1 MKRNIFATSGLIVT
15 SFFAAVQNPASAQE
29 TSMNAQEVSNVRGG
43 ALEITNTPH
52 PDAALI
58 DVQDQVVPD
67 GKLFVRQVD
76 APNIGWLV
84 VRESIGGKPGAILGY
99 VTLHPGGNTNV
110 IVPLRAL
117 PSSGMAIVSVHCP
130 PRSSRTLSSF
140 NMLTYPL
147 AKGGNKSAIST
158 IRILPSNTTQ
168 VATPSL

>member
-1 MKRNIFATSGLIVT
+1 MKRNIFAMSGLIVT
-15 SFFAAVQNPASAQE
+15 SFFAAAQ
-29 TSMNAQEVSNVRGG
+29 SPSNAQEMPMSTQEISKLRGG
-43 ALEITNTPH
+43 SLEITNTPR

-84 VRESIGGKPGAILGY
+84 VRESVNGKSGAILGY

-117 PSSGMAIVSVHCP
+117 PSSGMAIVSVHCS
-130 PRSSRTLSSF
+130 PRSTRTLSSF
-140 NMLTYPL
+140 NMISYPL

-158 IRILPSNTTQ
+158 IRILPSNATQ
-168 VATPSL
+168 AATPSL